1 MTQRKEEFAV
11 LTKYIGH
18 ITAVDDN
25 GMRRVEHG
33 NVANDL
39 FSEFFRDF
47 QQFVKAKYPERCA
60 KFDFFDYRPSL
71 RRVDLNEG
79 RIQNGDVDDLDAL
92 GVMAIIER
100 ELTSGAR
107 WNYDPVDSFKD
118 PKFIYWLK
126 RLKDI
131 DQQDDAIGA
140 T

>member
-1 MTQRKEEFAV
+1 M

-25 GMRRVEHG
+25 GIRRVEHG
-33 NVANDL
+33 NVAKNL
-39 FSEFFRDF
+39 FGEFSRDF
-47 QQFVKAKYPERCA
+47 HQFVKAKYPERCA
-60 KFDFFDYRPSL
+60 EFDFFDYRPIL
-71 RRVDLNEG
+71 RRGDLNEG
-79 RIQNGDVDDLDAL
+79 RIRNGDVDDLDVL
-92 GVMAIIER
+92 GVLAIIER
-100 ELTSGAR
+100 ELTSGSR
-107 WNYDPVDSFKD
+107 WNYDPIDSFKD